1 MVDGGGVMSETATG
15 AESPCSART
24 DGDRVEGDASNSVP
38 VFLRKRWV
46 YEAVYAVLVLAAA
59 ALILSLVG
67 RRSGWPLGGQFFNE
81 LILVPLYAAHFRH
94 LDFFPVWSSTDG
106 LGLGTPVLLF
116 YQKAFFY
123 VSGVIYILLGGE
135 LKPTLVLSVGIFLA
149 IGAYG
154 MRRALEMVTDIRL
167 LQVVG
172 SVGFLFTN
180 YVFTDWLTRGD
191 LPEFSAMMIV
201 PWLLFWC
208 LNLLKN
214 RRVSLLL
221 IPIVPLLVDAHS
233 AIGLISLFTLAAALI
248 TFVAIAGL
256 RGLRAIA
263 KRLVVAV
270 GGASVLLAPT
280 LLAEL
285 KFADYYDPAHKVT
298 LAGQQ
303 VSNDFVG
310 LGWYFYDGAFRW
322 LDSNDHHYRLVQID
336 FAIWIP
342 IVVTLIAAIIYW
354 AASGRR
360 PDRTAWGRSF
370 HVPSMLFLLASLCIY
385 MLLQLRS
392 FYFVYQILSPLQVID
407 YPYRMLAF
415 ITPLGV
421 ITVVAIANSMF
432 RSYPSSVLPRVV
444 AVLWLLSL
452 VLLSPITSK
461 WIVPRVYATPPGQ
474 FANVALSRPPAFINH
489 RTFGGI
495 FSSNGILFDEYLP
508 KVDYRNGHEVR
519 NDGPLYHR
527 LHGHQNGAASL
538 SRTPCTISVPTRS
551 PLETLELT
559 FTVKCAGPTR
569 FALPVTFNAYSTVYV
584 KGKGGELHQIA
595 YRRIYTDPRMVVDI
609 PDAKS
614 EVIVVHLPTLWGV
627 LR

>member
-1 MVDGGGVMSETATG
+1 MGQTATG
-15 AESPCSART
+15 EEARVSARA
-24 DGDRVEGDASNSVP
+24 DEDQVEEFGWNSARA
-38 VFLRKRWV
+38 FLGKRWV
-46 YEAVYAVLVLAAA
+46 YEAAYAVLVVGAA

-67 RRSGWPLGGQFFNE
+67 RRAGWPLGGAFFNE
-81 LILVPLYAAHFRH
+81 LILVHLYAAHFRH

-123 VSGVIYILLGGE
+123 VSGVIFILLGGE
-135 LKPTLVLSVGIFLA
+135 LKPTLILSVGIFLA

-154 MRRALEMVTDIRL
+154 MRRALEMVTDNRL

-233 AIGLISLFTLAAALI
+233 AIGLISLFTLAVTII
-248 TFVAIAGL
+248 TFVAIAGT
-256 RGLRAIA
+256 RGLRAIG

-285 KFADYYDPAHKVT
+285 KFADYYDPAYKVT

-310 LGWYFYDGAFRW
+310 IGWYFYDGAFRW
-322 LDSNDHHYRLVQID
+322 LDSKDHHYRLVQID

-354 AASGRR
+354 AISGRR

-385 MLLQLRS
+385 ISLQLRI

-421 ITVVAIANSMF
+421 ITVIAIANSIF
-432 RSYPSSVLPRVV
+432 RAYPSSVVPRVV

-452 VLLSPITSK
+452 ILLSPITSS
-461 WIVPRVYATPPGQ
+461 WIVPRVFATPPGQ
-474 FANVALSRPPAFINH
+474 FANIALASPPSFINY

-495 FSSNGILFDEYLP
+495 FSTNGILYDEYLP
-508 KVDYRNGHEVR
+508 KIYNSKGREVR
-519 NDGPLYHR
+519 NDGPLYHQ
-527 LHGHQNGAASL
+527 LHDHQFGAASL
-538 SRTPCTISVPTRS
+538 SRTRCTISVPASS
-551 PLETLELT
+551 PLESLELT

-584 KGKGGELHQIA
+584 KGKGGTLRQIP
-595 YRRIYTDPRMVVDI
+595 YHRVYTDPRMVVRI
-609 PDAKS
+609 PNAKS
-614 EVIVVHLPTLWGV
+614 DVIVVHLPTLWGV